1 MLVRNSW
8 EHPRPSSKAVPE
20 PLPPQH
26 CPTLPQT
33 RGDLLP
39 RFSLE
44 QGLEFENRLSD
55 LRLPSCEES
64 LDRESRNYFGQRN
77 YLDLNLRAAPVEG
90 HRELNLSAE
99 GGGVGT

>member
-8 EHPRPSSKAVPE
+8 EHSRPSSKALPE
-20 PLPPQH
+20 PLPPQN
-26 CPTLPQT
+26 CLPLPQT

-44 QGLEFENRLSD
+44 QGLEFENRLGD

-64 LDRESRNYFGQRN
+64 LDWESRHYFGQGN
-77 YLDLNLRAAPVEG
+77 
-90 HRELNLSAE
+90 
-99 GGGVGT
+99 